1 MNDFN
6 EKTIMI
12 TGSSGL
18 IGSNLVKSLLKNNNT
33 KVIAVGRNIKKLN
46 NIFYKYKNNSN
57 LILLEHD
64 ICSPIKV
71 NEKIDYVFHAAGPI
85 AGNN

>member
-46 NIFYKYKNNSN
+46 NIFYKYKKR
-57 LILLEHD
+57 
-64 ICSPIKV
+64 IKYRLYI
-71 NEKIDYVFHAAGPI
+71 NEKKHT
-85 AGNN
+85 

>member
-18 IGSNLVKSLLKNNNT
+18 IGSNLVKSLLM
-33 KVIAVGRNIKKLN
+33 VIWDTMV
-46 NIFYKYKNNSN
+46 Y
-57 LILLEHD
+57 
-64 ICSPIKV
+64 
-71 NEKIDYVFHAAGPI
+71 
-85 AGNN
+85 